1 MTWKHTEWQKVFVLY
16 FTGYIARGKMWSII
30 LANLDPN
37 EIVPCNSWG

>member
-1 MTWKHTEWQKVFVLY
+1 MAKCICSLPH
-16 FTGYIARGKMWSII
+16 FTGYIKRGKMWSII